1 MKLKNL
7 LNARK
12 IIIQYKDEKL
22 SSTLAYKFVKFM
34 KASDSEEA
42 FYNDKLKQL
51 IEEYALRDENGQIAT
66 KDGNIRLMP
75 AKIQDF
81 NNAANELQE
90 TEVEAPNVQFKISE
104 LEQIKLS
111 VTDLY
116 ALDDFVTE

>member
-22 SSTLAYKFVKFM
+22 SPTLAYKFVKFM

-51 IEEYALRDENGQIAT
+51 IEEYALKDEKGQIAT
-66 KDGNIRLMP
+66 QDGNIRLTP

>member
-22 SSTLAYKFVKFM
+22 SPTLAYKFVKFM

-51 IEEYALRDENGQIAT
+51 IEEYALRDEKGQIT
-66 KDGNIRLMP
+66 TQDGNIRLMP

-116 ALDDFVTE
+116 TLDDFVTE

>member
-22 SSTLAYKFVKFM
+22 SPTLAYKFVKFM

-51 IEEYALRDENGQIAT
+51 IEEYALKDENGQIAT
-66 KDGNIRLMP
+66 QDGNIRLIP

-116 ALDDFVTE
+116 ALDDFVEE

>member
-22 SSTLAYKFVKFM
+22 SPTLAYKFVKFM

-51 IEEYALRDENGQIAT
+51 IEEYALKDEKGQIAT
-66 KDGNIRLMP
+66 QDGNIRLMP

-116 ALDDFVTE
+116 TLDDFVTE

>member
-12 IIIQYKDEKL
+12 IIIQYKDDKL
-22 SSTLAYKFVKFM
+22 SPTLAYKFVKFM

-51 IEEYALRDENGQIAT
+51 IEEYALKDEKGQIAT
-66 KDGNIRLMP
+66 QDGNIRLMP

-116 ALDDFVTE
+116 ALDDFVME

>member
-22 SSTLAYKFVKFM
+22 SPTLAYKFVKFM

-51 IEEYALRDENGQIAT
+51 IEEYALKDEKGQIAT
-66 KDGNIRLMP
+66 QDGNIRLMP